1 MVPLTRKDKLAFW
14 DSMCSVG
21 NSYIGPWLCIGDFN
35 MILDQSEKT
44 GGRPYACSSTDPF
57 HNFINGFGLID
68 LGFSG
73 NPFTW
78 SNHRDGDNLIK
89 ERLDRGLASPNGF
102 TSFPSYSIRHLPAHT
117 SDHNPLLLS
126 TMEILLIY
134 LDLFVLRNS
143 GLRTQLV
150 KI

>member
-1 MVPLTRKDKLAFW
+1 MAFW

-44 GGRPYACSSTDPF
+44 GGKPYACSSTDPF
-57 HNFINGFGLID
+57 HHFINEFGLID

-73 NPFTW
+73 NLFTW

-89 ERLDRGLASPNGF
+89 ERLNRGLASPQWIHL
-102 TSFPSYSIRHLPAHT
+102 FPSYSIRHLPAHT

-126 TMEILLIY
+126 TMENTTNLPRPFRFEKFWIKDPTCQNIISP
-134 LDLFVLRNS
+134 LF
-143 GLRTQLV
+143 
-150 KI
+150 IC